1 MASREVGALIFVL
14 RISLPDVPG
23 SLGRVA
29 SAFGAG
35 GVNILTLDVVDREDG
50 LAVDEFRVEAPDGM
64 QEALRRAGEEVPGF
78 TVEYVR
84 PLEAFRHVLEPLEL
98 AARLADAGPDAVAN
112 LVEDLPDALGA
123 SWAIAF
129 DRSDDPPRTVSASI
143 GAPSLARLPASWL
156 DPDRGPWRTETGLEV
171 AAAPLGAGAG
181 LLLGRERGPRFRL
194 AELRHVRLLAQI
206 AAGAALLL
214 PASMRAT
221 PGS

>member
-1 MASREVGALIFVL
+1 MIFVL

-29 SAFGAG
+29 SAFGEG
-35 GVNILTLDVVDREDG
+35 GVNILTLDVIDSEDG
-50 LAVDEFRVEAPDGM
+50 VAIDDLRVEAPDGM
-64 QEALRRAGEEVPGF
+64 QEALRRAADEVPGF

-98 AARLADAGPDAVAN
+98 AARLAEAGPEAIQH

-123 SWAIAF
+123 SWAVAF
-129 DRSDDPPRTVSASI
+129 DRSEGTPRTLSASI
-143 GAPSLARLPASWL
+143 GAPTLARLPEHWL
-156 DPDRGPWRTETGLEV
+156 DPDRGPWRSETGLEV
-171 AAAPLGAGAG
+171 ATAPLGPGAG
-181 LLLGRERGPRFRL
+181 LLLGREHGPRFRI
-194 AELRHVRLLAQI
+194 AELRHIRLLAQI

-214 PASMRAT
+214 PAFMRGT

>member
-1 MASREVGALIFVL
+1 MIFVL

-29 SAFGAG
+29 SAFGKG
-35 GVNILTLDVVDREDG
+35 GVNILTLDVIDSEDG
-50 LAVDEFRVEAPDGM
+50 VAVDDLRVEAPDGM

-78 TVEYVR
+78 AVEYVR

-98 AARLADAGPDAVAN
+98 AARLADAGAEAVAH

-129 DRSDDPPRTVSASI
+129 DRTEDPPRTLAASI
-143 GAPSLARLPASWL
+143 GAPTLARLPAAWVN
-156 DPDRGPWRTETGLEV
+156 PDRGPWRSDTGLEV
-171 AAAPLGAGAG
+171 ASAPLGASAG

-194 AELRHVRLLAQI
+194 SELRHIRLLAQI

-214 PASMRAT
+214 PAAMRGT